1 MLISVGQ
8 NEDKSLE
15 TLAKSLLNNVVQIE
29 VGAENGLGFVVGE
42 KGDSLYVVTA
52 YHVIDPAEDQTN
64 PDIWTRNI
72 YITFSDGVAFSNGF
86 LQRGRLL
93 EVRDKLAMDI
103 RDFAVIKVSKPPAL
117 YSWERISMA
126 PPESIKERERVL
138 YIDRIDGIPTPDDW
152 GYVRQA
158 NPPLWE
164 TSVKGRMQGNSGGP
178 MLNAYGIAG
187 MILSTERDLTRM
199 LPIDKIREWFNTRDR
214 SSELVSAFQLHEV
227 GKPITMSTANKM
239 VIKPLHP
246 AIRWPSL
253 ALGLAGIGVGTL
265 WESQVQEDHDFYI
278 KNELDASFPNEDR
291 DAFFEKI
298 KQKHTQ
304 AQAMLIGGGV
314 LTLLAIS
321 DKIPGLNRIYMKKET
336 IMEGRLGL
344 APDIIPTYGK
354 MIIPGSAYGFSV
366 KLKF

>member
-1 MLISVGQ
+1 MGQ
-8 NEDKSLE
+8 EDKSLE
-15 TLAKSLLNNVVQIE
+15 TLAKSLLNNVVKIE

-64 PDIWTRNI
+64 PEIWTRNI

-93 EVRDKLAMDI
+93 EVRDKLATDI
-103 RDFAVIKVSKPPAL
+103 KDFAVIKVSKPPAL
-117 YSWERISMA
+117 YSWEKISMA
-126 PPESIKERERVL
+126 PPESIKERARVL
-138 YIDRIDGIPTPDDW
+138 YIDRVGGIPTPDDW

-199 LPIDKIREWFNTRDR
+199 LPINKIREWFNTRDR
-214 SSELVSAFQLHEV
+214 SSELSGAFQLLEV
-227 GKPITMSTANKM
+227 GKPITMNTADKM
-239 VIKPLHP
+239 VIKSLHP
-246 AIRWPSL
+246 AVRWPSL
-253 ALGLAGIGVGTL
+253 ALGLAGLGVGTAFEL
-265 WESQVQEDHDFYI
+265 KVRDDHDFYL
-278 KNELDASFPNEDR
+278 KNELDASFPNGDR
-291 DAFFEKI
+291 DAFFEDI
-298 KQKHTQ
+298 QQRHTL
-304 AQAMLIGGGV
+304 AQVMLIGGGV
-314 LTLLAIS
+314 LTLFAVS
-321 DKIPGLNRIYMKKET
+321 DKIPGLNSIYRKKET

-354 MIIPGSAYGFSV
+354 MVIPNSAYGFSL
-366 KLKF
+366 KLQF